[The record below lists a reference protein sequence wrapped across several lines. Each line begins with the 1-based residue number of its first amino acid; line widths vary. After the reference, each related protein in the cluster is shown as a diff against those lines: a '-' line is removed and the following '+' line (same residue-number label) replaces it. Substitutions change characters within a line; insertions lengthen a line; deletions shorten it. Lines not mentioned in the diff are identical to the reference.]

1 MTALLSYD
9 SATFYDTEFPQSRS
23 LLTPA
28 RQVRC
33 RDCRTAAIAILT
45 LWSPYLALAWKTD
58 DQAMADELLEMLAI
72 KPGATVAEIGAGD
85 GAMAVRVAKKLGRG
99 GRVFATEI
107 DPALMEQIRVRARE
121 ADLDNVTVV
130 AARRTD
136 SGLPADCCDA
146 AYMIGVYLHI
156 TDPAPTDA
164 SIFRA
169 LKPGAR
175 LLINDFPPTIW
186 LALFKVK
193 GVPANRGGH
202 GVPDDIVINEITA
215 AGFRQ
220 MKETRPWHPGLLI
233 RDTYCLVFSKPE
245 DSKIAPQ
252 K

>member
-1 MTALLSYD
+1 MTVLIIMTRNRRRVD
-9 SATFYDTEFPQSRS
+9 HHS
-23 LLTPA
+23 LQ
-28 RQVRC
+28 RGRC
-33 RDCRTAAIAILT
+33 AAAIAGLAAMAT
-45 LWSPYLALAWKTD
+45 LALWSPYFAWAWGTE
-58 DQAMADELLEMLAI
+58 ADEILEMLAI

-245 DSKIAPQ
+245 DSKTAPQ